1 MKDNKNDSTTVLS
14 RFGRDKRQRTV
25 TATAERVE
33 RRPRLQRDAADSEQ
47 PSSEGP
53 RERASYNPHFTADNR
68 PAFDKPRRQFGDKPA
83 YGERKSGDKPRY
95 EHRDGDKP
103 RRQFGDKPA
112 YGERKSGDKPRYE
125 HRDGDKPRRQYG
137 DKPAYG
143 EHKYGDK
150 PRYEHRDGDK
160 PRRQYGDKP
169 AYGER
174 SFGDKPRYENRD
186 GDKPRRQYGDKPAYG
201 ERKFGDKPAYGER
214 KFGDKPRY
222 EHRDGDKP
230 RRQYGDKPAYGERK
244 FGDKKY
250 GDRKFGDKPYKPG
263 PRKHDDKPASYPKFT
278 PEKQVGEMRLNRF
291 LAQSGL
297 CSRREADDFIT
308 AGLVT
313 VNGQIVTQLGTK
325 VLPTDEV
332 KFNDSRVQGEK
343 KVYLVLNKPK
353 GYVTSLDDPHA
364 GKTVMDLV
372 EGACTERIY
381 PVGRLDKNSLGLLLF
396 TNDGDLTKQLTHPS
410 YLKKKIYQVTL
421 DKPLAR
427 ADMDRIAE
435 GITLEDGEIFADE
448 ISYVKEN
455 KQEIG
460 IEIHSG
466 RNRIVRRI
474 FEFLGYTVTK
484 LDRVYYAGLTK
495 KNLKRGAWRFLSR
508 EEVER
513 LKSGQYE

>member
-53 RERASYNPHFTADNR
+53 RGRASYNPHFTADNR

-143 EHKYGDK
+143 E
-150 PRYEHRDGDK
+150 
-160 PRRQYGDKP
+160 
-169 AYGER
+169 
-174 SFGDKPRYENRD
+174 
-186 GDKPRRQYGDKPAYG
+186 
-201 ERKFGDKPAYGER
+201 RKFGE
-214 KFGDKPRY
+214 KPRY

>member
-47 PSSEGP
+47 PSDDRKP
-53 RERASYNPHFTADNR
+53 VKRASYNPHFTEDNR

-103 RRQFGDKPA
+103 RRP
-112 YGERKSGDKPRYE
+112 
-125 HRDGDKPRRQYG
+125 
-137 DKPAYG
+137 
-143 EHKYGDK
+143 
-150 PRYEHRDGDK
+150 
-160 PRRQYGDKP
+160 
-169 AYGER
+169 
-174 SFGDKPRYENRD
+174 
-186 GDKPRRQYGDKPAYG
+186 
-201 ERKFGDKPAYGER
+201 
-214 KFGDKPRY
+214 
-222 EHRDGDKP
+222 
-230 RRQYGDKPAYGERK
+230 YGDKPAYGERK
-244 FGDKKY
+244 FGDKKF

-460 IEIHSG
+460 IEILSG

>member
-53 RERASYNPHFTADNR
+53 RGRASYNPHFTADNR

-103 RRQFGDKPA
+103 RRQ
-112 YGERKSGDKPRYE
+112 Y
-125 HRDGDKPRRQYG
+125 
-137 DKPAYG
+137 
-143 EHKYGDK
+143 
-150 PRYEHRDGDK
+150 
-160 PRRQYGDKP
+160 
-169 AYGER
+169 
-174 SFGDKPRYENRD
+174 
-186 GDKPRRQYGDKPAYG
+186 
-201 ERKFGDKPAYGER
+201 GDKPAYGER

-513 LKSGQYE
+513 LKSGHYE

>member
-103 RRQFGDKPA
+103 RRQ
-112 YGERKSGDKPRYE
+112 
-125 HRDGDKPRRQYG
+125 
-137 DKPAYG
+137 
-143 EHKYGDK
+143 
-150 PRYEHRDGDK
+150 
-160 PRRQYGDKP
+160 
-169 AYGER
+169 
-174 SFGDKPRYENRD
+174 
-186 GDKPRRQYGDKPAYG
+186 YGDKPAYG

-278 PEKQVGEMRLNRF
+278 PEQQVGEMRLNRF

-396 TNDGDLTKQLTHPS
+396 TNDGDMTKQLTHPS
-410 YLKKKIYQVTL
+410 YLKKIIYQVTL

-474 FEFLGYTVTK
+474 FEFLGYTVAK
-484 LDRVYYAGLTK
+484 IGRVY
-495 KNLKRGAWRFLSR
+495 
-508 EEVER
+508 
-513 LKSGQYE
+513 

>member
-53 RERASYNPHFTADNR
+53 RGRASYNPHFTADNR

-103 RRQFGDKPA
+103 RRQ
-112 YGERKSGDKPRYE
+112 Y
-125 HRDGDKPRRQYG
+125 
-137 DKPAYG
+137 
-143 EHKYGDK
+143 
-150 PRYEHRDGDK
+150 
-160 PRRQYGDKP
+160 
-169 AYGER
+169 
-174 SFGDKPRYENRD
+174 
-186 GDKPRRQYGDKPAYG
+186 
-201 ERKFGDKPAYGER
+201 GDKPAYGER

-448 ISYVKEN
+448 ISYFKEN

>member
-53 RERASYNPHFTADNR
+53 RGRASYNPHFTADNR

-83 YGERKSGDKPRY
+83 YGERKS
-95 EHRDGDKP
+95 
-103 RRQFGDKPA
+103 
-112 YGERKSGDKPRYE
+112 
-125 HRDGDKPRRQYG
+125 
-137 DKPAYG
+137 
-143 EHKYGDK
+143 
-150 PRYEHRDGDK
+150 
-160 PRRQYGDKP
+160 
-169 AYGER
+169 
-174 SFGDKPRYENRD
+174 
-186 GDKPRRQYGDKPAYG
+186 
-201 ERKFGDKPAYGER
+201 
-214 KFGDKPRY
+214 GDKPRY

-263 PRKHDDKPASYPKFT
+263 PRKHDDNPASYAKFP

>member
-53 RERASYNPHFTADNR
+53 RGRASYNPHFTAD
-68 PAFDKPRRQFGDKPA
+68 K
-83 YGERKSGDKPRY
+83 
-95 EHRDGDKP
+95 HRDGDKP

-125 HRDGDKPRRQYG
+125 HRDGDKPRRQY
-137 DKPAYG
+137 
-143 EHKYGDK
+143 
-150 PRYEHRDGDK
+150 
-160 PRRQYGDKP
+160 
-169 AYGER
+169 
-174 SFGDKPRYENRD
+174 
-186 GDKPRRQYGDKPAYG
+186 
-201 ERKFGDKPAYGER
+201 GDKPAYGER

>member
-53 RERASYNPHFTADNR
+53 RGRASYNPHFTADNR

-83 YGERKSGDKPRY
+83 YGERKS
-95 EHRDGDKP
+95 
-103 RRQFGDKPA
+103 
-112 YGERKSGDKPRYE
+112 
-125 HRDGDKPRRQYG
+125 
-137 DKPAYG
+137 
-143 EHKYGDK
+143 
-150 PRYEHRDGDK
+150 
-160 PRRQYGDKP
+160 
-169 AYGER
+169 
-174 SFGDKPRYENRD
+174 GDKPRYENRD

>member
-53 RERASYNPHFTADNR
+53 RGRASYNPHFTADNR

-103 RRQFGDKPA
+103 RRQ
-112 YGERKSGDKPRYE
+112 Y
-125 HRDGDKPRRQYG
+125 
-137 DKPAYG
+137 
-143 EHKYGDK
+143 
-150 PRYEHRDGDK
+150 
-160 PRRQYGDKP
+160 
-169 AYGER
+169 
-174 SFGDKPRYENRD
+174 
-186 GDKPRRQYGDKPAYG
+186 
-201 ERKFGDKPAYGER
+201 GDKPAYGER

-484 LDRVYYAGLTK
+484 LDRVYYAGMTK

>member
-53 RERASYNPHFTADNR
+53 RGRASYNPHFTADNR

-103 RRQFGDKPA
+103 RRQ
-112 YGERKSGDKPRYE
+112 Y
-125 HRDGDKPRRQYG
+125 
-137 DKPAYG
+137 
-143 EHKYGDK
+143 
-150 PRYEHRDGDK
+150 
-160 PRRQYGDKP
+160 
-169 AYGER
+169 
-174 SFGDKPRYENRD
+174 
-186 GDKPRRQYGDKPAYG
+186 
-201 ERKFGDKPAYGER
+201 GDKPAYGER

-222 EHRDGDKP
+222 DGDRHRSDEERP
-230 RRQYGDKPAYGERK
+230 RRSYGDKPAYGEKK
-244 FGDKKY
+244 FGPK
-250 GDRKFGDKPYKPG
+250 KFGDKPYGEKKFGEKKFGDKKFGDRKFVDKPFK
-263 PRKHDDKPASYPKFT
+263 PAYKKHDDKPASYPKFN
-278 PEKQVGEMRLNRF
+278 PEKQTGEMRLNRF
-291 LAQSGL
+291 IAQSGI

-421 DKPLAR
+421 DKRLAR

-513 LKSGQYE
+513 IKSGQYE

>member
-1 MKDNKNDSTTVLS
+1 MKDFKNDSTSVLT

-33 RRPRLQRDAADSEQ
+33 RRPRLQRDPADSEQ
-47 PSSEGP
+47 PSDDRKP
-53 RERASYNPHFTADNR
+53 VKRASYNPHFTEDNR
-68 PAFDKPRRQFGDKPA
+68 PAFDKPRRSFGDERYRDGDKPRRSFGDKPRGEKPA
-83 YGERKSGDKPRY
+83 YGDNRGPKKFGDRKFGDKPYGERKSGDKPA
-95 EHRDGDKP
+95 GD
-103 RRQFGDKPA
+103 RRFADK
-112 YGERKSGDKPRYE
+112 KSGD
-125 HRDGDKPRRQYG
+125 RR
-137 DKPAYG
+137 
-143 EHKYGDK
+143 
-150 PRYEHRDGDK
+150 
-160 PRRQYGDKP
+160 
-169 AYGER
+169 
-174 SFGDKPRYENRD
+174 
-186 GDKPRRQYGDKPAYG
+186 
-201 ERKFGDKPAYGER
+201 
-214 KFGDKPRY
+214 
-222 EHRDGDKP
+222 
-230 RRQYGDKPAYGERK
+230 
-244 FGDKKY
+244 
-250 GDRKFGDKPYKPG
+250 FGDKPYKPG
-263 PRKHDDKPASYPKFT
+263 FRKHDDKPASYPKFT
-278 PEKQVGEMRLNRF
+278 PEKQIGEMRLNRF

-364 GKTVMDLV
+364 GKTVMELV
-372 EGACTERIY
+372 QGACTERIY

-396 TNDGDLTKQLTHPS
+396 TNDGDLTKQLTHPAFR
-410 YLKKKIYQVTL
+410 KKKIYQVSL
-421 DKPLAR
+421 DKPLTR

-448 ISYVKEN
+448 ISYVKDN
-455 KQEIG
+455 KQEVG

>member
-1 MKDNKNDSTTVLS
+1 MKDFKNDSTSVLT

-47 PSSEGP
+47 PSDDRKP
-53 RERASYNPHFTADNR
+53 VKRASYNPHFTEDNR
-68 PAFDKPRRQFGDKPA
+68 PAFDKPRRSFGD
-83 YGERKSGDKPRY
+83 ERQGDRARSDERY
-95 EHRDGDKP
+95 RDGDKP
-103 RRQFGDKPA
+103 RR
-112 YGERKSGDKPRYE
+112 
-125 HRDGDKPRRQYG
+125 
-137 DKPAYG
+137 
-143 EHKYGDK
+143 
-150 PRYEHRDGDK
+150 
-160 PRRQYGDKP
+160 
-169 AYGER
+169 
-174 SFGDKPRYENRD
+174 SFGDKPRGE
-186 GDKPRRQYGDKPAYG
+186 KPASG
-201 ERKFGDKPAYGER
+201 DNRGPKKFGDKPA
-214 KFGDKPRY
+214 GD
-222 EHRDGDKP
+222 
-230 RRQYGDKPAYGERK
+230 RRFA
-244 FGDKKY
+244 DKKS
-250 GDRKFGDKPYKPG
+250 GDRRFGDKPYKPG
-263 PRKHDDKPASYPKFT
+263 FRKHDDKPASYPKFT
-278 PEKQVGEMRLNRF
+278 PEKQIGEMRLNRF

-364 GKTVMDLV
+364 GKTVMELV
-372 EGACTERIY
+372 QGACTERIY

-396 TNDGDLTKQLTHPS
+396 TNDGDLTKQLTHPAFR
-410 YLKKKIYQVTL
+410 KKKIYQVSL
-421 DKPLAR
+421 DKPLTR

-448 ISYVKEN
+448 ISYVKDN
-455 KQEIG
+455 KQEVG

>member
-103 RRQFGDKPA
+103 RRQYGDKPA

-125 HRDGDKPRRQYG
+125 HRDGDKPRRQY
-137 DKPAYG
+137 
-143 EHKYGDK
+143 
-150 PRYEHRDGDK
+150 
-160 PRRQYGDKP
+160 
-169 AYGER
+169 
-174 SFGDKPRYENRD
+174 
-186 GDKPRRQYGDKPAYG
+186 
-201 ERKFGDKPAYGER
+201 GDKPAYGER

>member
-95 EHRDGDKP
+95 EH
-103 RRQFGDKPA
+103 
-112 YGERKSGDKPRYE
+112 
-125 HRDGDKPRRQYG
+125 
-137 DKPAYG
+137 
-143 EHKYGDK
+143 
-150 PRYEHRDGDK
+150 
-160 PRRQYGDKP
+160 
-169 AYGER
+169 
-174 SFGDKPRYENRD
+174 RD

-448 ISYVKEN
+448 ISYVNDN

>member
-53 RERASYNPHFTADNR
+53 RGRASYNPHFTADNR
-68 PAFDKPRRQFGDKPA
+68 PAF
-83 YGERKSGDKPRY
+83 
-95 EHRDGDKP
+95 DKP

-160 PRRQYGDKP
+160 PRRQY
-169 AYGER
+169 
-174 SFGDKPRYENRD
+174 
-186 GDKPRRQYGDKPAYG
+186 
-201 ERKFGDKPAYGER
+201 GDKPAYGER

>member
-1 MKDNKNDSTTVLS
+1 MKDNKNESTTVLS

-53 RERASYNPHFTADNR
+53 RGRASYNPHFTADNR

-103 RRQFGDKPA
+103 RRQ
-112 YGERKSGDKPRYE
+112 Y
-125 HRDGDKPRRQYG
+125 
-137 DKPAYG
+137 
-143 EHKYGDK
+143 
-150 PRYEHRDGDK
+150 
-160 PRRQYGDKP
+160 
-169 AYGER
+169 
-174 SFGDKPRYENRD
+174 
-186 GDKPRRQYGDKPAYG
+186 
-201 ERKFGDKPAYGER
+201 GDKPAYGER

-250 GDRKFGDKPYKPG
+250 GDRKFGDTPYKPG

-421 DKPLAR
+421 DKPLTR

-435 GITLEDGEIFADE
+435 GVTLEDGEIFADE

-455 KQEIG
+455 KQEVG

-495 KNLKRGAWRFLSR
+495 KNLKRGAWRFLTR

>member
-1 MKDNKNDSTTVLS
+1 MKDPKNDSTPVLE
-14 RFGRDKRQRTV
+14 RFGRDKRKRTV
-25 TATAERVE
+25 VATAERVE

-47 PSSEGP
+47 PSFENRP
-53 RERASYNPHFTADNR
+53 ERRASYNPHFTADNR
-68 PAFDKPRRQFGDKPA
+68 PAFEKPHYGGKPRGEGDRPHRQYDDKP
-83 YGERKSGDKPRY
+83 
-95 EHRDGDKP
+95 
-103 RRQFGDKPA
+103 
-112 YGERKSGDKPRYE
+112 
-125 HRDGDKPRRQYG
+125 RQYG
-137 DKPAYG
+137 DRPRQYD
-143 EHKYGDK
+143 DK
-150 PRYEHRDGDK
+150 PR
-160 PRRQYGDKP
+160 PYGDRP
-169 AYGER
+169 RQDDDRPRR
-174 SFGDKPRYENRD
+174 SFGDKPRYDNDRSRNDEER
-186 GDKPRRQYGDKPAYG
+186 PRR
-201 ERKFGDKPAYGER
+201 
-214 KFGDKPRY
+214 
-222 EHRDGDKP
+222 
-230 RRQYGDKPAYGERK
+230 
-244 FGDKKY
+244 
-250 GDRKFGDKPYKPG
+250 
-263 PRKHDDKPASYPKFT
+263 SYI
-278 PEKQVGEMRLNRF
+278 
-291 LAQSGL
+291 AQSGI

-308 AGLVT
+308 AGVVS
-313 VNGQIVTQLGTK
+313 VNGVIVTELGTK

-332 KFNDSRVQGEK
+332 RFNDEPVQGEK

-364 GKTVMDLV
+364 GKTVMELV

-410 YLKKKIYQVTL
+410 YRKKKIYQVTL
-421 DKPLAR
+421 DKPLTR

-435 GITLEDGEIFADE
+435 GVTLEDGEIFADE

-455 KQEIG
+455 KQEVG

-495 KNLKRGAWRFLSR
+495 KNLKRGAWRFLTR

>member
-103 RRQFGDKPA
+103 RRQYGDKPA
-112 YGERKSGDKPRYE
+112 YGERKFGDKPRYE
-125 HRDGDKPRRQYG
+125 HRDGDKPRRQY
-137 DKPAYG
+137 
-143 EHKYGDK
+143 
-150 PRYEHRDGDK
+150 
-160 PRRQYGDKP
+160 
-169 AYGER
+169 
-174 SFGDKPRYENRD
+174 
-186 GDKPRRQYGDKPAYG
+186 
-201 ERKFGDKPAYGER
+201 GDKPAYGER